1 MFYNV
6 FKYNCRILIHINVW
20 KQDRGTTATG
30 DDFVIYQDDEMI
42 VLATAENMEILAAS
56 DTLYMDGTFKSA
68 PRIFSQLYS
77 IHGVSYGRVV
87 PLVYCLLADKSRATY
102 YKMFRILKV
111 SVIPLT
117 SCVPLDTADS
127 WADVIMNTSCAN
139 TC

>member
-1 MFYNV
+1 
-6 FKYNCRILIHINVW
+6 
-20 KQDRGTTATG
+20 
-30 DDFVIYQDDEMI
+30 MI

-139 TC
+139 TCQ